1 MSALLTPVGNIQ
13 RRHWLCDV
21 NRDAC
26 ADGNSGQPQPMAAR
40 RRLLQAR
47 TAKSGGHDTA
57 PVHPSTRTA
66 PTRYNVDS
74 PRGTCPPPVPDPYSQ
89 AHRLQLVGN
98 RTLIKA
104 TGAPGK
110 ARDATAENK
119 WAGTPVHVKCLP
131 RTRTV
136 PAQYPSSTR
145 HVPAHYPSSTR
156 SVHAQHLGNVVR
168 LQVCN
173 HNCG

>member
-1 MSALLTPVGNIQ
+1 LVIFSDGIVCVVSIEMRALTVIWDSHNPWQ
-13 RRHWLCDV
+13 RPAVCYRP
-21 NRDAC
+21 A
-26 ADGNSGQPQPMAAR
+26 PPIP
-40 RRLLQAR
+40 
-47 TAKSGGHDTA
+47 GHDTA

-66 PTRYNVDS
+66 PTRYNIDS
-74 PRGTCPPPVPDPYSQ
+74 PCGTCPPPVPDPYSQ

-119 WAGTPVHVKCLP
+119 WAGTPVHVKCLQ

-136 PAQYPSSTR
+136 PA
-145 HVPAHYPSSTR
+145 HYP
-156 SVHAQHLGNVVR
+156 
-168 LQVCN
+168 
-173 HNCG
+173 